1 MTGPDLPLE
10 GLRVLDF
17 SQFLAGPYAALKL
30 ADLGADVVKVE
41 RAGVGDLSRYLYLT
55 DTRIAGESTIFHAIN
70 RNKRS
75 VSVDMKSEP
84 DRAALRELIKGAD
97 VVLQNFRPGVME
109 RLGFGYDAVRAIN
122 PRIVYGSVTGY
133 GAKGPWVD
141 LPGQDLLAQARAGLM
156 WLTGGAEDGP
166 VAVGLPIADILAG
179 AALAHGVLALLFR
192 RERKGV
198 GGHVETSLIEVLA
211 DLQFELLT
219 TWFNDG
225 GRMPQR
231 SAQNPA
237 HAYLAAPYGVYRTA
251 DGHVAIAMGK
261 LDLLAQITGLDATT
275 AGLDPFAQRDTI
287 KAGLARQLAGKPTD
301 HWMAAFVAADIWAAP
316 VMDWQQLAQSGMLD
330 LLDMVQ
336 EVKRDAVALKT
347 TRLPMRIDGAR
358 PSSGRAAPALG
369 DANDLLKTGWG
380 PKTDG

>member
-1 MTGPDLPLE
+1 MSDPILPLA
-10 GLRVLDF
+10 GVRVLDF

-41 RAGVGDLSRYLYLT
+41 RAGVGDLSRQLYLT
-55 DTRIAGESTIFHAIN
+55 DTRIGGESTIFHAIN

-75 VSVDMKSEP
+75 VAIDLKSET
-84 DRAALRELIKGAD
+84 DKAAVRELIKGAD

-109 RLGFGYDAVRAIN
+109 RLGFGYEAVRAIN
-122 PRIVYGSVTGY
+122 PKIVYGTVTGY
-133 GAKGPWVD
+133 GSNGPWVD
-141 LPGQDLLAQARAGLM
+141 LPGQDLLAQARSGMM

-192 RERKGV
+192 RERQGIGGV
-198 GGHVETSLIEVLA
+198 IETSLIEVLA

-225 GRMPQR
+225 GRMPKR
-231 SAQNPA
+231 SGQNPA

-251 DGHVAIAMGK
+251 DGFMAIAMGK
-261 LDLLAQITGLDATT
+261 LDLLAGITGLNAET
-275 AGLDPFAQRDTI
+275 AGLNAFAERDRI
-287 KAGLARQLAGKPTD
+287 KAGLAARLVMKPSAE
-301 HWMAAFVAADIWAAP
+301 WMEAFVAADIWAAP
-316 VMDWQQLAQSGMLD
+316 VLDWQELARTGMLD
-330 LLDMVQ
+330 LLEMVQ
-336 EVKRDAVALKT
+336 EVQRGAVKLRT

-358 PSSGRAAPALG
+358 PASDRAAPALG
-369 DANDLLKTGWG
+369 DANDLLTKGW
-380 PKTDG
+380 

>member
-1 MTGPDLPLE
+1 MTSTVLPLA

-41 RAGVGDLSRYLYLT
+41 RAGVGDLSRQLYLT

-75 VSVDMKSEP
+75 VEVDMKSEA
-84 DRAALRELIKGAD
+84 DRAAVRRLIEGAD

-109 RLGFGYDAVRAIN
+109 RLGFGYDAVKAIN
-122 PRIVYGSVTGY
+122 PKIVYGSVTGY
-133 GAKGPWVD
+133 GAEGPWVD
-141 LPGQDLLAQARAGLM
+141 LPGQDLLAQARSGIM

-192 RERKGV
+192 RERLGM
-198 GGHVETSLIEVLA
+198 GGQVETSLIEVLA

-231 SAQNPA
+231 SGQNPA

-251 DGHVAIAMGK
+251 DGFMAIAMGK
-261 LDLLAQITGLDATT
+261 LDLLAAITGLDAET
-275 AGLDPFAQRDTI
+275 AGLDAFAARDRI
-287 KAGLARQLAGKPTD
+287 KAGLAARLALRSSGA
-301 HWMAAFVAADIWAAP
+301 WMAEFVKADIWAAP
-316 VMDWQQLAQSGMLD
+316 VMDWKELAEQGMFD
-330 LLDMVQ
+330 LLEMVQ
-336 EVKRDAVALKT
+336 EVRRDAVRLRT
-347 TRLPMRIDGAR
+347 TRLPLRIDGVR
-358 PSSGRAAPALG
+358 PASDRAAPALG
-369 DANDLLKTGWG
+369 GANELLAKGW
-380 PKTDG
+380 